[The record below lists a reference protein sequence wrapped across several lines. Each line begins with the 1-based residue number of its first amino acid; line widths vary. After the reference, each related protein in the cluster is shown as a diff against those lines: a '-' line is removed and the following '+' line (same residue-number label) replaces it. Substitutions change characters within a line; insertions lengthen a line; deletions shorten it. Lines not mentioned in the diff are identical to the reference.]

1 MTNIQFSSEDDYPK
15 TSPVSARST
24 TDDQKSE
31 GNVLESLKKLV
42 QDKVRRG
49 DVHIAIPERPGVMI
63 RVSPN
68 ISQNQLKA
76 WRKNAGEDRKSGMDT
91 LRFSTNLIAATT
103 TGIFVNDVIVTD
115 ENGTELTFASPDIM
129 AMTNTN
135 RPFPDCVLAF
145 FGLEPHVESC
155 AVAIIEAAGYGDNV
169 DALDPTKRSSEN

>member
-1 MTNIQFSSEDDYPK
+1 MTNIQFSSDDSYRDNS
-15 TSPVSARST
+15 TVSARST

-68 ISQNQLKA
+68 ISQNQLKS
-76 WRKNAGEDRKSGMDT
+76 WRRNAGEERKGGMDT
-91 LRFSTNLIAATT
+91 MRFSTNLIAATT
-103 TGIFVNDVIVTD
+103 TGILVNDEIVTD
-115 ENGTELTFASPDIM
+115 DNGVELTFASPEIM

-135 RPFPDCVLAF
+135 RPHPDCVLAF
-145 FGLEPHVESC
+145 FGLEPHVESA

-169 DALDPTKRSSEN
+169 DALDPTKRSSES